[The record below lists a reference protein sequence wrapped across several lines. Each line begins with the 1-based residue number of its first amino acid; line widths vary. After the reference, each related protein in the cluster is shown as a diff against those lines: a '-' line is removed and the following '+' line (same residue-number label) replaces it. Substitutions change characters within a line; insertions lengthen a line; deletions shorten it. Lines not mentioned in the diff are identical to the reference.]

1 MTSGEFGRFGN
12 QLNAIPM
19 LLERP
24 FGFGPL
30 QFGQIFGLDPHNV
43 YLNAFGSYGWL
54 GGISYMLLILSTI
67 IVGFKGVLIRTPWQG
82 QTIALFCAFFATAL
96 QGVQIDTDHWRHFYW
111 MLGLVWGFY
120 AASAAWSVRQHRLPR
135 PQVLNNNRTEKL
147 MIDVHGLGLTNIALR
162 DDGEGVLV
170 ASLEPAGEAQ
180 RAGCAERRGTG
191 AGCSMPCRAP
201 AIAPWCCGP
210 RARISAP
217 GSISSSITA
226 RIAGRPSSCT
236 CACAGTRRSTRWNM
250 AACRSSPR

>member
-1 MTSGEFGRFGN
+1 MLAISLAGLLSIDVVAAAFEDRATLAKDYDSGEFGRFGN

-135 PQVLNNNRTEKL
+135 PQV
-147 MIDVHGLGLTNIALR
+147 
-162 DDGEGVLV
+162 
-170 ASLEPAGEAQ
+170 
-180 RAGCAERRGTG
+180 
-191 AGCSMPCRAP
+191 
-201 AIAPWCCGP
+201 
-210 RARISAP
+210 
-217 GSISSSITA
+217 
-226 RIAGRPSSCT
+226 
-236 CACAGTRRSTRWNM
+236 
-250 AACRSSPR
+250 